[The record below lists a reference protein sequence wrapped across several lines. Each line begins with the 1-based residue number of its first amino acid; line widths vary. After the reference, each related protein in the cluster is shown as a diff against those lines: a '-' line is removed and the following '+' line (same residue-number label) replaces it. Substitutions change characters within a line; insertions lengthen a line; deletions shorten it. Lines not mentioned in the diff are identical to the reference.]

1 MQVCPR
7 DGPSETTGSGER
19 RMAAGAG
26 AMSKNLVYHDE
37 SHSPEIQSEN
47 ECPEC
52 DSNAVVADEVR
63 GELVCRACG
72 CILKNGLIDTGA
84 EWSAYPNSESEEL
97 SRVGSPLTELLHD
110 RGMTTTIHWQD
121 ADASGTALSARK
133 QQQVQ
138 RLRTWQER
146 IRVTGAGERNLQLAL
161 TEITR
166 MASALGLPESTRK
179 AASVIYR
186 EALDADL
193 LKGWSIEGVA
203 TGCLYIACRKERI
216 PRSLDEFETVSRV
229 ERTEI
234 GRSYRNLAS
243 ELDIEMK
250 PVQPERFVPRF
261 CSELDVGPAVQRRAT
276 EILGRSADA
285 GLHSGKSPTSLAG
298 SAIYLAGILCDD
310 RCTQAAIAEVAQVT
324 TPTIRKRY
332 REQLE
337 VIPEADP

>member
-1 MQVCPR
+1 
-7 DGPSETTGSGER
+7 
-19 RMAAGAG
+19 
-26 AMSKNLVYHDE
+26 MSHNLVYHDE
-37 SHSPEIQSEN
+37 SHSPEITSDN

-52 DSNAVVADEVR
+52 ESTALVADEVK
-63 GELVCRACG
+63 GELVCRSCG
-72 CILKNGLIDTGA
+72 CILKNRLIDTAA
-84 EWSAYPNSESEEL
+84 EWSTYANSGSEKT

-121 ADASGTALSARK
+121 TDASGRTLSSRKK
-133 QQQVQ
+133 QQVE

-161 TEITR
+161 TEVTR
-166 MASALGLPESTRK
+166 MSSALGIPESTRE
-179 AASVIYR
+179 AASVVYR

-203 TGCLYIACRKERI
+203 TGCLYIACRKDGI

-234 GRSYRNLAS
+234 GRSYRNLVS
-243 ELDIEMK
+243 ELDIEME
-250 PVQPERFVPRF
+250 PVEPERFVPRF
-261 CSELDVGPAVQRRAT
+261 CSELDASPAVQRRAVD
-276 EILGRSADA
+276 ILERAADA

-298 SAIYLAGILCDD
+298 SAIYLAGILCDE
-310 RCTQAAIAEVAQVT
+310 RQTQSAIADVAKVT

-337 VIPEADP
+337 VVPDVDP